1 MNVKYRARLL
11 GTSAIMP
18 LDTPAGARAEL
29 PADPANPILVEVVR
43 GSIVESRHRGS
54 AAIVDI
60 TGTVAKSWGDHTAP
74 VYPRSAIKPLQA
86 IPLIESGAAD
96 AFGLGDSE
104 IALACA
110 SHGGEPRHTETV
122 AAWLARIGLSGEDL
136 ECGAHWP
143 THDETA
149 RAMTKAG
156 ETPVAIHNNCS
167 GKHTG
172 FLTTAVHKG
181 EATNGY
187 IRFEHPVQ
195 QRILGVL
202 EAMCGIDLTN
212 APRGIDGCSI
222 PTIAIPLRNLAY
234 GMARFGAPDDLPEPR
249 ADACRRIAGAV
260 AAEPFM
266 VAGTGRYCTEIMM
279 VTGRAVLLKT
289 GAEGVFCAA
298 IPEYGLGVAL
308 KCDDGATRA
317 AEIMM
322 SAVLRHIGVL
332 TEEMEA
338 KLARRIT
345 MPLQNRNGIHVGDVR
360 AAGAFETG

>member
-1 MNVKYRARLL
+1 
-11 GTSAIMP
+11 MP
-18 LDTPAGARAEL
+18 LDAPTGARADL
-29 PADPANPILVEVVR
+29 PADANPILVEVTR

-60 TGTVAKSWGDHTAP
+60 TGKITRSWGDHAVA

-86 IPLIESGAAD
+86 IPLVETGAAE
-96 AFGLGDSE
+96 AFGLGDAE

-110 SHGGEPRHTETV
+110 SHNGEPRHTETA
-122 AAWLARIGLSGEDL
+122 AAWLDKIGLSDKDL

-143 THDETA
+143 IHDETT
-149 RAMTKAG
+149 RAMAKAG
-156 ETPVAIHNNCS
+156 ETACAIHNNCS

-181 EATNGY
+181 ESTRGY
-187 IRFEHPVQ
+187 IRFDHAVQ

-202 EAMCGIDLTN
+202 EAMCGIDLGK

-222 PTIAIPLRNLAY
+222 PTIAIPLENMAY
-234 GMARFGAPDDLPEPR
+234 GMARFGAPDDLPAPR
-249 ADACRRIAGAV
+249 AAACRRIARAV

-266 VAGTGRYCTEIMM
+266 VAGSDRYCTEVMA
-279 VTGRAVLLKT
+279 VTGRSVLLKT

-298 IPEYGLGVAL
+298 IPDYGLGVAL

-332 TEEMEA
+332 TADMEA

-345 MPLQNRNGIHVGDVR
+345 MPLENRNGFHVGDVR
-360 AAGAFETG
+360 PTAAFGE